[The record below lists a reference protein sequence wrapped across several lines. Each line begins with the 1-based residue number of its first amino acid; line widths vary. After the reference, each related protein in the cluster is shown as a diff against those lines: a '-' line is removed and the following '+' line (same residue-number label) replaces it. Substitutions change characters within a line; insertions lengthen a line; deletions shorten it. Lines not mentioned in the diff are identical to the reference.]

1 MASIGGLDLGY
12 GSQAQIV
19 RTNVLCIALDATGM
33 SSAANAHYVHNTVKE
48 GLKGSMLEPDF
59 TYFYQTDDV
68 TGSGYTQAA
77 ADAIFDQ
84 DADNDG
90 TAEVTALSVDGLLRD
105 IQQVPLVPGS
115 AHADTTAANE
125 VFGTAHTLH
134 DVGSISGNMMLQS
147 VLSVAGTELADTSM
161 LSGTEAGAA
170 GLFVD
175 DDADTG
181 TPVAASN
188 SDANETSGIFAGLVQ
203 GRAMDAQYTNMM
215 AASATGFNRGNLD
228 GSGATGISTGAR
240 LGPYTLNLL
249 DALTHLDTGY
259 TSGALVGDVD
269 GARAASDSFGAIMAD
284 ISGQSC
290 LISSVSIA
298 KVC

>member
-19 RTNVLCIALDATGM
+19 RTNVLCIALDTVGM

-68 TGSGYTQAA
+68 DGSGYTEAA

-90 TAEVTALSVDGLLRD
+90 TAEVTALSVNGLVRD
-105 IQQVPLVPGS
+105 IQQVPLAVGS
-115 AHADTTAANE
+115 AHADTLAAHSA
-125 VFGTAHTLH
+125 FGVAHTLH

-147 VLSVAGTELADTSM
+147 VLSVAGTEMADTEM
-161 LSGTEAGAA
+161 LSGADSGNP
-170 GLFVD
+170 GLFQ
-175 DDADTG
+175 DDA
-181 TPVAASN
+181 PASPAAT
-188 SDANETSGIFAGLVQ
+188 ANETGGIFAGLVQ
-203 GRAMDAQYTNMM
+203 ARAMDAQYTNMM
-215 AASATGFNRGNLD
+215 AASASGFNRGNLD

-259 TSGALVGDVD
+259 TTGADTDQVD
-269 GARAASDSFGAIMAD
+269 AARTNADSFGAIMAD

-290 LISSVSIA
+290 LISAVSIA